1 MSEFDDIS
9 QQMESLRDQLKTIA
23 KDIEIGNVEI
33 SKETVNNLEKQLKL
47 LKAQREEA
55 IAKGGIVDDEVK
67 KTNEML
73 KLNQRLLKDVKD
85 ARTATGQMF
94 IKISAAGNE
103 FKKFLGDFSKQYAL
117 AEKMAIQYKAIGVEI
132 GMTGKGAKF
141 MEQSFKGSLPAIM
154 EMGGSMGDLKNIFTE
169 ISSQSGRISNLTAED
184 AIMVG
189 SISQSMNMTATESA
203 RMTESFMLMGL
214 SSEQIEEN
222 ILETY
227 KSSQAMGLNAT
238 KVINVLQKNIDNM
251 QGYSFANGVK
261 GMTEMA
267 KLGVKLRLDVSEML
281 QMADKFYQP
290 EAAIEAAANLQMLGG
305 DIAQAF
311 GDPFETMY
319 LARNKPEELA
329 KKVGEMT
336 ENMMQFNE
344 ETGEFEMPA
353 ESRMQLQSTAQQL
366 GLSYDNMVKMSRQSA
381 KIAKIKTEFV
391 SVGDDEMKE
400 SLASMAKFKDGKFVV
415 ETEEFGDLG
424 LSDITDD
431 MAKSIM
437 EENQTQEESLRDI
450 ATYTKVMSEQISN
463 MKEGAEAKVAGLTNI
478 YELTADEMA
487 PQLQKMKDGIGKL
500 GDTFIDKSEQ
510 FIGEMLD
517 DKGSS
522 SKIDETLKSMGDL
535 GKEIKEGTINAFKN
549 LNQKI
554 NETEHGFG
562 RGGVGTEDLIVDVV
576 EDMVSMPGSNGR
588 VLSGEFGSLRLD
600 DRDLIMAGDPKKLTG
615 GGNNSGT
622 PSKMEFGNLNITG
635 RLEIVSPDGSASNMD
650 MSSIKPQIESM
661 IINQLNG
668 TFREGG
674 VPSSKQSTDYMGQT

>member
-9 QQMESLRDQLKTIA
+9 QQMEKLRDNLKTIA
-23 KDIEIGNVEI
+23 RDIEIGNVEI
-33 SKETVNNLEKQLKL
+33 SKEQVNNLEKQLKL
-47 LKAQREEA
+47 LKSQREEA
-55 IAKGGIVDDEVK
+55 LAKGEIVGDEVK

-73 KLNQRLLKDVKD
+73 KLNQLLLKDVKD

-103 FKKFLGDFSKQYAL
+103 FKKFLGDFSKQFAL
-117 AEKMAIQYKAIGVEI
+117 AQQMAKVYKGIGVDI
-132 GMTGKGAKF
+132 GMTGAGAKF

-154 EMGGSMGDLKNIFTE
+154 EMGGSMSDLGNIFTE

-189 SISQSMNMTATESA
+189 SISQSMNMSATEAA

-222 ILETY
+222 LLETY
-227 KSSQAMGLNAT
+227 KSAQAMGLNAT
-238 KVINVLQKNIDNM
+238 KVISVLQNNVDTM

-267 KLGVKLRLDVSEML
+267 KLGVKLRMDVSEML
-281 QMADKFYQP
+281 RMADKFYQP

-329 KKVGEMT
+329 EKVGDMT
-336 ENMMQFNE
+336 KNMMQFNE
-344 ETGEFEMPA
+344 ETGEFEITA
-353 ESRMQLQSTAQQL
+353 ESRMQLQETAKAL
-366 GLSYDNMVKMSRQSA
+366 DLNYDNMVKMSRQSA
-381 KIAKIKTEFV
+381 KISKIKTEFI

-400 SLASMAKFKDGKFVV
+400 SLASMAKFKDGKFVI

-424 LSDITDD
+424 LSDITDN
-431 MAKSIM
+431 MAESIM
-437 EENQTQEESLRDI
+437 QENQTQEESLRDI
-450 ATYTKVMSEQISN
+450 ATNTKEMSEQISN
-463 MKEGAEAKVAGLTNI
+463 MKEGGKARVAGLTNI

-487 PQLQKMKDGIGKL
+487 PQLQKMKEGIGKL

-510 FIGEMLD
+510 FIGEMLE
-517 DKGSS
+517 DKSGS

-535 GKEIKEGTINAFKN
+535 GKEIKDGTINAFKN

-554 NETEHGFG
+554 KETEHGFG
-562 RGGVGTEDLIVDVV
+562 RGGVGTEDLIVEM

-622 PSKMEFGNLNITG
+622 PSKMEFGNLNVSG
-635 RLEIVSPDGSASNMD
+635 RIEIVSPNGSAMNMD
-650 MSSIKPQIESM
+650 MSSLKPQIEKM
-661 IINQLNG
+661 IISHMNG
-668 TFREGG
+668 SFRDGG
-674 VPSSKQSTDYMGQT
+674 VTSSKQASDYMGQS

>member
-1 MSEFDDIS
+1 MSEAEDIS
-9 QQMESLRDQLKTIA
+9 QKMEQLRNDLKILA

-33 SKETVNNLEKQLKL
+33 SKETVDNLEKQLKL
-47 LKAQREEA
+47 LKKQREEA
-55 IAKGGIVDDEVK
+55 VKKGEIVGGEVK
-67 KTNEML
+67 KTGDLL
-73 KLNQRLLKDVKD
+73 KMNQRLFKDVKD

-103 FKKFLGDFSKQYAL
+103 FKKFLGNFSKQYAL
-117 AEKMAIQYKAIGVEI
+117 AEKMAIKYKEIGVAI
-132 GMTGKGAKF
+132 GMTGTGAKF

-154 EMGGSMGDLKNIFTE
+154 EMGGSMDDLKTIFTE
-169 ISSQSGRISNLTAED
+169 ISSQSGRISNLTEED

-189 SISQSMNMTATESA
+189 SISQSMNMSAAEAA

-227 KSSQAMGLNAT
+227 KSAQSMGLNAT
-238 KVINVLQKNIDNM
+238 KVISVLQDNIGNM

-267 KLGVKLRLDVSEML
+267 KLGVKLRMDVSEML
-281 QMADKFYQP
+281 RMADKFYQP

-329 KKVGEMT
+329 EKVGDMT
-336 ENMMQFNE
+336 KNMMQFNE
-344 ETGEFEMPA
+344 ETGEFEITA
-353 ESRMQLQSTAQQL
+353 ESRMQLQETAKAL
-366 GLSYDNMVKMSRQSA
+366 DLNYDNMVKMSRQSA
-381 KIAKIKTEFV
+381 KISKIKTEFV

-400 SLASMAKFKDGKFVV
+400 SLASMAKFKDGKFVI

-431 MAKSIM
+431 MAESIM
-437 EENQTQEESLRDI
+437 QENQTQEESLRDI
-450 ATYTKVMSEQISN
+450 ATNTKVMSEQIRN
-463 MKEGAEAKVAGLTNI
+463 MKEGGEARVAGLTNI

-487 PQLQKMKDGIGKL
+487 PQLQKMKEGIGKL

-510 FIGEMLD
+510 FISEMLD

-535 GKEIKEGTINAFKN
+535 GKEIKDGTINAFKN

-562 RGGVGTEDLIVDVV
+562 RGGVGTEDLIVDM
-576 EDMVSMPGSNGR
+576 EADDMVSMPGSNGR
-588 VLSGEFGSLRLD
+588 VLTGEFGALSLND
-600 DRDLIMAGDPKKLTG
+600 KDLVMAGDPNKLAG
-615 GGNNSGT
+615 GSSGG
-622 PSKMEFGNLNITG
+622 SSRMEFGNLNVSG
-635 RLEIVSPDGSASNMD
+635 RIEIVSPNGSAMNMD
-650 MSSIKPQIESM
+650 MSSLKPQIEKM
-661 IINQLNG
+661 IISHMNG
-668 TFREGG
+668 SFRDGG
-674 VPSSKQSTDYMGQT
+674 VTSSKQASDYMGQS

>member
-9 QQMESLRDQLKTIA
+9 KKMEELRNSLKTMA
-23 KDIEIGNVEI
+23 RDIEVGSVEI
-33 SKETVNNLEKQLKL
+33 SKEQLQSLKDQLEL
-47 LKAQREEA
+47 LKKSREEA
-55 IAKGGIVDDEVK
+55 IAKGEIVDDEVK
-67 KTNEML
+67 KTNELL
-73 KLNQRLLKDVKD
+73 KTNQRLFKDVKD

-103 FKKFLGDFSKQYAL
+103 FKKFLGDFSKQFKL
-117 AEKMAIQYKAIGVEI
+117 AQQMAKVYKGIGVDI
-132 GMTGKGAKF
+132 GMTGAGAKF

-154 EMGGSMGDLKNIFTE
+154 EMGGSMSDLGNIFTE

-189 SISQSMNMTATESA
+189 SISQSMNMSATEAA

-222 ILETY
+222 LLETY
-227 KSSQAMGLNAT
+227 KSAQAMGLNAT
-238 KVINVLQKNIDNM
+238 KVISVLQDNVDTM

-267 KLGVKLRLDVSEML
+267 KLGVKLRMDVGEML
-281 QMADKFYQP
+281 RMADKFYQP

-329 KKVGEMT
+329 EKVGDMT
-336 ENMMQFNE
+336 KNMMQFNE
-344 ETGEFEMPA
+344 ETGEFEITA
-353 ESRMQLQSTAQQL
+353 ESRMQLQETAKAL
-366 GLSYDNMVKMSRQSA
+366 DLNYDNMVKMSKQSA
-381 KIAKIKTEFV
+381 KISKISTEFV

-400 SLASMAKFKDGKFVV
+400 SLASMAKFKDGKFVI

-431 MAKSIM
+431 MAESIM
-437 EENQTQEESLRDI
+437 QENQTQEESLRDI
-450 ATYTKVMSEQISN
+450 ATNTKVMSEQISN
-463 MKEGAEAKVAGLTNI
+463 MKEGGKARVAGLTNI

-487 PQLQKMKDGIGKL
+487 PQLQKMKEGIGKL

-510 FIGEMLD
+510 FIGEMLE
-517 DKGSS
+517 DKSGS

-535 GKEIKEGTINAFKN
+535 GKEIKDGTINAFKN

-554 NETEHGFG
+554 SETEHGFG
-562 RGGVGTEDLIVDVV
+562 RGGVGTEDLIVDM
-576 EDMVSMPGSNGR
+576 ETDDMVSMPGSNGR
-588 VLSGEFGSLRLD
+588 VLTGEFGSLSLND
-600 DRDLIMAGDPKKLTG
+600 KDLVMAGDPNKLTG
-615 GGNNSGT
+615 GSSGG
-622 PSKMEFGNLNITG
+622 SSRMEFGNLNITG
-635 RLEIVSPDGSASNMD
+635 RIEVISPDGSANGMD
-650 MSSIKPQIESM
+650 MSSLKPQIEKM
-661 IINQLNG
+661 IISHMNG
-668 TFREGG
+668 SFRDGG
-674 VPSSKQSTDYMGQT
+674 VTSSKQASDYMGQS

>member
-9 QQMESLRDQLKTIA
+9 KKMEELRNSLKTMA
-23 KDIEIGNVEI
+23 RDIEVGSVEI
-33 SKETVNNLEKQLKL
+33 SKEQLQSLKDQLEL
-47 LKAQREEA
+47 LKKSREEA
-55 IAKGGIVDDEVK
+55 IAKGEIVDDEVK
-67 KTNEML
+67 KTNELL
-73 KLNQRLLKDVKD
+73 KTNQRLFKDVKD

-103 FKKFLGDFSKQYAL
+103 FKKFLGDFSKQFKL
-117 AEKMAIQYKAIGVEI
+117 AQQMAKVYKGIGVDI
-132 GMTGKGAKF
+132 GMTGAGAKF

-154 EMGGSMGDLKNIFTE
+154 EMGGSMSDLGNIFTE

-189 SISQSMNMTATESA
+189 SISQSMNMSATEAA

-222 ILETY
+222 LLETY
-227 KSSQAMGLNAT
+227 KSAQAMGLNAT
-238 KVINVLQKNIDNM
+238 KVISVLQDNVDTM

-267 KLGVKLRLDVSEML
+267 KLGVKLRMDVGEML
-281 QMADKFYQP
+281 RMADKFYQP

-329 KKVGEMT
+329 EKVGDMT
-336 ENMMQFNE
+336 KNMMQFNE
-344 ETGEFEMPA
+344 ETGEFEITA
-353 ESRMQLQSTAQQL
+353 ESRMQLQETAKAL
-366 GLSYDNMVKMSRQSA
+366 DLNYDNMVKMSKQSA
-381 KIAKIKTEFV
+381 KISKISTEFV

-400 SLASMAKFKDGKFVV
+400 SLASMAKFKDGKFVI

-431 MAKSIM
+431 MAESIM
-437 EENQTQEESLRDI
+437 QENQTQEESLRDI
-450 ATYTKVMSEQISN
+450 ATNTKVMSEQISN
-463 MKEGAEAKVAGLTNI
+463 MKEGGKARVAGLTNI

-487 PQLQKMKDGIGKL
+487 PQLQKMKEGIGKL

-510 FIGEMLD
+510 FIGEMLE
-517 DKGSS
+517 DKSGS

-535 GKEIKEGTINAFKN
+535 GKEIKDGTINAFKN

-554 NETEHGFG
+554 SETEHGFG
-562 RGGVGTEDLIVDVV
+562 RGGVGTEDLIVDM
-576 EDMVSMPGSNGR
+576 ETDDMVSMPGSNGR
-588 VLSGEFGSLRLD
+588 VLTGEFGSLSLND
-600 DRDLIMAGDPKKLTG
+600 KDLVMAGDPNKLTG
-615 GGNNSGT
+615 GSSGG
-622 PSKMEFGNLNITG
+622 SSRMEFGNLNITG
-635 RLEIVSPDGSASNMD
+635 RIEVISPDGSANGMD
-650 MSSIKPQIESM
+650 MSSLKPQIEKM
-661 IINQLNG
+661 IISHMNG
-668 TFREGG
+668 SFRDGG
-674 VPSSKQSTDYMGQT
+674 VTSSKQATDYMGQS

>member
-1 MSEFDDIS
+1 MSELDDIS
-9 QQMESLRDQLKTIA
+9 QQMEKLRNELRLTA
-23 KDIEIGNVEI
+23 RDIEIGNIEI

-55 IAKGGIVDDEVK
+55 LAKSEISDSEIK
-67 KTNEML
+67 KTEEQI
-73 KLNQRLLKDVKD
+73 KQLNRLMKDVKD

-94 IKISAAGNE
+94 IQISAAGNE
-103 FKKFLGDFSKQYAL
+103 FKKFLGDFSKQFAL
-117 AEKMAIQYKAIGVEI
+117 AQQMAKEYKKIGVDI
-132 GMTGKGAKF
+132 GMTGAGAKF
-141 MEQSFKGSLPAIM
+141 MEQSFKGSLPAIL
-154 EMGGSMGDLKNIFTE
+154 EMGGSMSDLGNIFTE

-189 SISQSMNMTATESA
+189 SISQSMNMSAAEAA

-227 KSSQAMGLNAT
+227 KSAQAMGLNAT
-238 KVINVLQKNIDNM
+238 KVISVLQQNIDTM
-251 QGYSFANGVK
+251 QGYSFASGVK

-267 KLGVKLRLDVSEML
+267 KLGVKLRVDVGEML
-281 QMADKFYQP
+281 RMADKFYQP

-336 ENMMQFNE
+336 ENMLQFNE
-344 ETGEFEMPA
+344 ETGEFDMPA
-353 ESRMQLQSTAQQL
+353 EARMQLQATADQL
-366 GLSYDNMVKMSRQSA
+366 GLSYENMVKMSRQSA
-381 KIAKIKTEFV
+381 KISKIKTEFV

-400 SLASMAKFKDGKFVV
+400 SLASMAKFKDGRFVI

-424 LSDITDD
+424 LDEVTDGMVD
-431 MAKSIM
+431 SIM
-437 EENQTQEESLRDI
+437 KENQTQEENLRDI
-450 ATYTKVMSEQISN
+450 ATNTKVMSEQIKN
-463 MKEGAEAKVAGLTNI
+463 MREGGKARVAGLTNI

-487 PQLQKMKDGIGKL
+487 PQLQKMKEGIGKL
-500 GDTFIDKSEQ
+500 GDVFIDKSEQ

-517 DKGSS
+517 DKSGS
-522 SKIDETLKSMGDL
+522 SKIDETLKSMSDL
-535 GKEIKEGTINAFKN
+535 GKEIKDGTINAFKN

-554 NETEHGFG
+554 SETEDLL
-562 RGGVGTEDLIVDVV
+562 GGEGSGTEDLIPRG
-576 EDMVSMPGSNGR
+576 EDMVSLPGSNGR
-588 VLSGEFGSLRLD
+588 VMTGSFGSLALD
-600 DRDLIMAGDPKKLTG
+600 DRDLVVAGDPNKLLG

-622 PSKMEFGNLNITG
+622 PSRMEFGNLNISG
-635 RLEIVSPDGSASNMD
+635 RIEVVSPNGTAMNLD
-650 MSSIKPQIESM
+650 MSTIKPQIEKM
-661 IINQLNG
+661 IISHMNG
-668 TFREGG
+668 SFRDGG
-674 VPSSKQSTDYMGQT
+674 VSSSKQATDYMG

>member
-1 MSEFDDIS
+1 MSELDDIS
-9 QQMESLRDQLKTIA
+9 QQMEKLRNELRLTA
-23 KDIEIGNVEI
+23 RDIEIGNIEI

-55 IAKGGIVDDEVK
+55 LAKGEISDSEIK
-67 KTNEML
+67 KTDEL
-73 KLNQRLLKDVKD
+73 IKKNQQLLKDIKD

-117 AEKMAIQYKAIGVEI
+117 AEKMAIQYKKIGVDI
-132 GMTGKGAKF
+132 GMTGAGAKF

-154 EMGGSMGDLKNIFTE
+154 EMGGEMTDLSTIFTE

-189 SISQSMNMTATESA
+189 SISQSMSMSAAEAA

-227 KSSQAMGLNAT
+227 KSAQAMGLNAT
-238 KVINVLQKNIDNM
+238 KVISVLQQNIDTM

-267 KLGVKLRLDVSEML
+267 KLGVKLRMDVGEML
-281 QMADKFYQP
+281 RMADKFYQP

-336 ENMMQFNE
+336 ENMLQFNE
-344 ETGEFEMPA
+344 ETGEFDMPA
-353 ESRMQLQSTAQQL
+353 ETRMQLQATADQL

-381 KIAKIKTEFV
+381 KISKIKTEFV

-400 SLASMAKFKDGKFVV
+400 SLASMAKFKDGRFVI

-424 LSDITDD
+424 LDEVTDGMVD
-431 MAKSIM
+431 SIM
-437 EENQTQEESLRDI
+437 KENQTQEENLRDI
-450 ATYTKVMSEQISN
+450 ATNTKVMSEQIKN
-463 MKEGAEAKVAGLTNI
+463 MREGGKARVAGLTNI

-487 PQLQKMKDGIGKL
+487 PQLQKMKEGIGKL
-500 GDTFIDKSEQ
+500 GDVFIDKSEQ

-517 DKGSS
+517 DKSGS
-522 SKIDETLKSMGDL
+522 SKIDETLKSMSDL
-535 GKEIKEGTINAFKN
+535 GKEIKDGTINAFKN

-554 NETEHGFG
+554 SE
-562 RGGVGTEDLIVDVV
+562 TEDLLGGGGGTPDLNDPIPTP
-576 EDMVSMPGSNGR
+576 DMVSLPGSNGR
-588 VLSGEFGSLRLD
+588 VMTGSFGSLALD
-600 DRDLIMAGDPKKLTG
+600 DRDLVVAGDPNKLLG

-622 PSKMEFGNLNITG
+622 PSRMEFGNLNVSG
-635 RLEIVSPDGSASNMD
+635 RIEIVSPDGSTNGMD
-650 MSSIKPQIESM
+650 MSSLKPQIEKM
-661 IINQLNG
+661 IISHMNG
-668 TFREGG
+668 SFRNGG
-674 VPSSKQSTDYMGQT
+674 VSSSKETTDYMG

>member
-9 QQMESLRDQLKTIA
+9 KKMEELRNSLKTMA
-23 KDIEIGNVEI
+23 RDIEVGSVEI
-33 SKETVNNLEKQLKL
+33 SKEQLQSLKDQLEL
-47 LKAQREEA
+47 LKKSREEA
-55 IAKGGIVDDEVK
+55 IAKGEIVGDEVK
-67 KTNEML
+67 KTNELL
-73 KLNQRLLKDVKD
+73 KTNQRLFKDVKD

-103 FKKFLGDFSKQYAL
+103 FKKFLGDFSKQFKL
-117 AEKMAIQYKAIGVEI
+117 AQQMAKVYKGIGVDI
-132 GMTGKGAKF
+132 GMTGAGAKF

-154 EMGGSMGDLKNIFTE
+154 EMGGSMSDLGNIFTE

-189 SISQSMNMTATESA
+189 SISQSMNMSATEAA

-222 ILETY
+222 LLETY
-227 KSSQAMGLNAT
+227 KSAQAMGLNAT
-238 KVINVLQKNIDNM
+238 KVISVLQDNVDTM

-267 KLGVKLRLDVSEML
+267 KLGVKLRMDVGEML
-281 QMADKFYQP
+281 RMADKFYQP

-329 KKVGEMT
+329 EKVGDMT
-336 ENMMQFNE
+336 KNMMQFNE
-344 ETGEFEMPA
+344 ETGEFEITA
-353 ESRMQLQSTAQQL
+353 ESRMQLQETAKAL
-366 GLSYDNMVKMSRQSA
+366 DLNYDNMVKMSKQSA
-381 KIAKIKTEFV
+381 KISKISTEFV

-400 SLASMAKFKDGKFVV
+400 SLASMAKFKDGKFVI

-431 MAKSIM
+431 MAESIM
-437 EENQTQEESLRDI
+437 QENQTQEESLRDI
-450 ATYTKVMSEQISN
+450 ATNTKVMSEQISN
-463 MKEGAEAKVAGLTNI
+463 MKEGGKARVAGLTNI

-487 PQLQKMKDGIGKL
+487 PQLQKMKEGIGKL

-510 FIGEMLD
+510 FIGEMLE
-517 DKGSS
+517 DKSGS

-535 GKEIKEGTINAFKN
+535 GKEIKDGTINAFKN

-554 NETEHGFG
+554 SETEHGFG
-562 RGGVGTEDLIVDVV
+562 RGGVGTEDLIVDM
-576 EDMVSMPGSNGR
+576 ETDDMVSMPGSNGR
-588 VLSGEFGSLRLD
+588 VLTGEFGSLSLND
-600 DRDLIMAGDPKKLTG
+600 KDLVMAGDPNKLTG
-615 GGNNSGT
+615 GSSGG
-622 PSKMEFGNLNITG
+622 SSRMEFGNLNITG
-635 RLEIVSPDGSASNMD
+635 RIEVISPDGSANGMD
-650 MSSIKPQIESM
+650 MSSLKPQIEKM
-661 IINQLNG
+661 IISHMNG
-668 TFREGG
+668 SFRDGG
-674 VPSSKQSTDYMGQT
+674 VTSSKQATDYMGQS

>member
-1 MSEFDDIS
+1 
-9 QQMESLRDQLKTIA
+9 
-23 KDIEIGNVEI
+23 
-33 SKETVNNLEKQLKL
+33 
-47 LKAQREEA
+47 
-55 IAKGGIVDDEVK
+55 
-67 KTNEML
+67 
-73 KLNQRLLKDVKD
+73 
-85 ARTATGQMF
+85 MF

-103 FKKFLGDFSKQYAL
+103 FKKFLGNFSKQYAL
-117 AEKMAIQYKAIGVEI
+117 AEKMAIKYKEIGVAI
-132 GMTGKGAKF
+132 GMTGTGAKF

-154 EMGGSMGDLKNIFTE
+154 EMGGSMDDLKTIFTE
-169 ISSQSGRISNLTAED
+169 ISSQSGRISNLTEED

-189 SISQSMNMTATESA
+189 SISQSMNISAAEAA

-227 KSSQAMGLNAT
+227 KSAQSMGLNAT
-238 KVINVLQKNIDNM
+238 KVISVLQDNIGNM

-267 KLGVKLRLDVSEML
+267 KLGVKLRMDVSEML
-281 QMADKFYQP
+281 RMADKFYQP

-329 KKVGEMT
+329 EKVGDMT
-336 ENMMQFNE
+336 KNMMQFNE
-344 ETGEFEMPA
+344 ETGEFEITA
-353 ESRMQLQSTAQQL
+353 ESRMQLQETAKAL
-366 GLSYDNMVKMSRQSA
+366 DLNYDNMVKMSRQSA
-381 KIAKIKTEFV
+381 KISKIKTEFV

-400 SLASMAKFKDGKFVV
+400 SLASMAKFKDGKFVI

-431 MAKSIM
+431 MAESIM
-437 EENQTQEESLRDI
+437 QENQTQEESLRDI
-450 ATYTKVMSEQISN
+450 ATNTKVMSEQIRN
-463 MKEGAEAKVAGLTNI
+463 MKAGGKARVAGLTNI

-487 PQLQKMKDGIGKL
+487 PQLQKMKEGIGKL

-510 FIGEMLD
+510 FISEMLD

-535 GKEIKEGTINAFKN
+535 GKEIKDGTINAFKN

-554 NETEHGFG
+554 TETEHGFG
-562 RGGVGTEDLIVDVV
+562 RGGVGTEDLIVDMKNTN
-576 EDMVSMPGSNGR
+576 DMVSMPGSNGR
-588 VLSGEFGSLRLD
+588 VLTGEFGALSLND
-600 DRDLIMAGDPKKLTG
+600 KDLVMAGDPNKLAG
-615 GGNNSGT
+615 GSSGG
-622 PSKMEFGNLNITG
+622 SSRMEFGNLNVSG
-635 RLEIVSPDGSASNMD
+635 RIEIVSPNGSAMNMD
-650 MSSIKPQIESM
+650 MSSLKPQIEKM
-661 IINQLNG
+661 IISHMNG
-668 TFREGG
+668 SFRDGG
-674 VPSSKQSTDYMGQT
+674 VTSSKQASDYMGQS